1 MFIEIGGNY
10 ILSMKYTLT
19 LFLVLT
25 LLGCSKYEE
34 GPDFSLRSKTARLLG
49 EWTLLKYNGN
59 AINGEL
65 ILEFRRDNSLTLSES
80 APGYPKMSVDG
91 NWDWIND
98 KEDLTIT
105 TNGSV
110 DTIQILRLTQ
120 SDFWFGD
127 DSERFEFGKK

>member
-1 MFIEIGGNY
+1 
-10 ILSMKYTLT
+10 
-19 LFLVLT
+19 
-25 LLGCSKYEE
+25 
-34 GPDFSLRSKTARLLG
+34 
-49 EWTLLKYNGN
+49 
-59 AINGEL
+59 
-65 ILEFRRDNSLTLSES
+65 
-80 APGYPKMSVDG
+80 MSVDG